1 MGRQLL
7 SILRKLELHG
17 KCFQSRRCATRIIVV
32 LVGNISTSVFWSMEN
47 LAVVTP
53 ASALRRHAAR
63 SATKRTFHHA
73 ELDTHQSIFQR
84 PPLEGGC
91 HGKEI
96 FQSLPFQRDLDM
108 FHDLQTL
115 QFLQLRVHRRQV
127 QVRQRQPVRRQVQVR
142 RHLLRLHQ
150 VLHSI
155 TNQSSVAGPPAK
167 ELSWITD
174 KKLVLTQ
181 NNIVV
186 INLLLQI

>member
-1 MGRQLL
+1 MGRQSL
-7 SILRKLELHG
+7 SILGTLELHG
-17 KCFQSRRCATRIIVV
+17 KYFQSRRLATRIIVV

-53 ASALRRHAAR
+53 AAALRRHAAR
-63 SATKRTFHHA
+63 SATKRTFHRA

-96 FQSLPFQRDLDM
+96 VQSLPFQRALDM

-127 QVRQRQPVRRQVQVR
+127 QVRRHLQRLHPLRL
-142 RHLLRLHQ
+142 HLLRRHQ

-167 ELSWITD
+167 EL
-174 KKLVLTQ
+174 
-181 NNIVV
+181 
-186 INLLLQI
+186 

>member
-7 SILRKLELHG
+7 SILRKLGLHG

-53 ASALRRHAAR
+53 ALRRHAAR

-73 ELDTHQSIFQR
+73 ALDTHQSIFQR

-127 QVRQRQPVRRQVQVR
+127 QVR

-150 VLHSI
+150 VLHRI